1 MPPLNPYQLAMAN
14 YVYNK
19 PGHFRQ
25 YGVGPSL
32 YGGSIFARALAKE
45 MVEKSNSETAKIVS
59 RYIRSMYRD
68 ADKRS
73 DLRKMHEQLSV
84 GAASAALQAY
94 EQSGIGGKAS
104 YRYGEPKNS
113 KLFRYSNGRM
123 RTALGSAQQL
133 NKVDDTGIA
142 LFNKRWLDKNARQWY
157 RLNFGALPL
166 SSTTPNQGTIKM
178 FNKTASKRI
187 SLAGY
192 GPSEAFFVPQTLT
205 GRGIWSSK
213 ALPRT
218 NLRALR
224 GSNISDGSGGFLYVV
239 GPNFKGSFRPKV
251 SKGIRG
257 ARFLDAGV
265 RNLNNSYGPALT
277 NLFRK
282 WDRDARKAAG
292 RGTRGVNTVRIRRV

>member
-14 YVYNK
+14 YVYRK
-19 PGHFRQ
+19 PGYFRQ
-25 YGVGPSL
+25 YGVGPNL
-32 YGGSIFARALAKE
+32 YGGTLFARALAQE
-45 MVEKSNSETAKIVS
+45 MVQKSNSETAKIVS

-68 ADKRS
+68 SNKRA
-73 DLRKMHEQLSV
+73 DLRAMHEQLSA
-84 GAASAALQAY
+84 GAAAAALQAY
-94 EQSGIGGKAS
+94 EQSGIGGKPS
-104 YRYGEPKNS
+104 YRYAEARNS
-113 KLFRYSNGRM
+113 PLFRFANGRM
-123 RTALGSAQQL
+123 RLALGSPEQL

-157 RLNFGALPL
+157 RLNFGALPQ
-166 SSTTPNQGTIKM
+166 SSAMPNQGVVRM
-178 FNKTASKRI
+178 FNKTASRRI

-192 GPSEAFFVPQTLT
+192 GPSQAFFVPQTIK

-224 GSNISDGSGGFLYVV
+224 GSNVTDGSGGFLYVV
-239 GPNFKGSFRPKV
+239 GPNFKGSFRGKV

-265 RNLNNSYGPALT
+265 RSVNNGYGPALT
-277 NLFRK
+277 NVFRK
-282 WDRDARKAAG
+282 WDREARQAAARG
-292 RGTRGVNTVRIRRV
+292 ARGTINVRVKR

>member
-14 YVYNK
+14 YVYKK
-19 PGHFRQ
+19 PGYFRQ
-25 YGVGPSL
+25 YGVGPNL
-32 YGGSIFARALAKE
+32 YGGSIFARALAQE
-45 MVEKSNSETAKIVS
+45 MVQKSNSETAKIVS
-59 RYIRSMYRD
+59 RYIRSMYTNTN
-68 ADKRS
+68 KRA
-73 DLRKMHEQLSV
+73 DLRAMHEQLSA

-94 EQSGIGGKAS
+94 EQSGIGGKPS
-104 YRYGEPKNS
+104 YRYAEPRNS
-113 KLFRYSNGRM
+113 PLFRYANGRM
-123 RTALGSAQQL
+123 RLALGSLQQL
-133 NKVDDTGIA
+133 NHVDDTGIA

-157 RLNFGALPL
+157 RLNFGALPQ
-166 SSTTPNQGTIKM
+166 SSPNVQTGTIRM
-178 FNKTASKRI
+178 FNKTSSRRI

-192 GPSEAFFVPQTLT
+192 GPSQAFFVPQTIK
-205 GRGIWSSK
+205 GRGVWSSR

-224 GSNISDGSGGFLYVV
+224 GSNISDGSTGFLYVV

-265 RNLNNSYGPALT
+265 RSVNNAYGPALT

-282 WDRDARKAAG
+282 WDRQARQAAS
-292 RGTRGVNTVRIRRV
+292 RGTRGTVNARLKR